1 MMKIAN
7 LFHWLG
13 LLVCVGG
20 TSSMALAVNL
30 HVKQVLVDGENGVDG
45 LDNPRHIALSSD
57 NRYVFVTSADDNALL
72 VLNVGEILTP
82 VTTFRNDVD
91 PNYKLEGASRVV
103 SFGEPF
109 IASIASFY
117 DSSLTLFTHKPSGQ
131 NPDNFS
137 WVNAHSDN
145 LSYER
150 VFKSNQDL
158 GDLDTLGLLGAWDV
172 LVTPDEKQVIVA
184 SYQSNAVSV
193 FNAAANASLAFDSK
207 LSFGEGSDVS
217 LGRPVSL
224 AYAKRYN
231 ELVVAGFEGNVLS
244 VFKREQNGSFVFKSA
259 IRQDDDE
266 LKLLANP
273 QHILFSPNERFLY
286 VACSGS
292 QSIVV
297 LERINSKFVYKKA
310 ITKTDIGGTGLNGVS
325 SLVTT
330 RDGKLLFAAGEFDE
344 GLLVFNVSDI
354 GEVAFAQHFKGA
366 ATDIKG
372 ITSIAITND
381 DKHLLLSLS
390 QQDAL
395 YVVEVTD

>member
-1 MMKIAN
+1 MMKKTN
-7 LFHWLG
+7 LFYWLV
-13 LLVCVGG
+13 LLICVGG
-20 TSSMALAVNL
+20 TSSIVVAVNL

-45 LDNPRHIALSSD
+45 LDNPRHIALSSN
-57 NRYVFVTSADDNALL
+57 NRYTFVTSADDNALL
-72 VLNVGEILTP
+72 ILKVGETLTP
-82 VTTFRNDVD
+82 ITTFRNDLD

-109 IASIASFY
+109 TAAIASFY
-117 DSSLTLFTHKPSGQ
+117 DSSLTLFTLNPSKQ

-150 VFKSNQDL
+150 IFKSNEDL
-158 GDLDTLGLLGAWDV
+158 GDLDALGLLGAWDV
-172 LVTPDEKQVIVA
+172 IVTPDEKQVFVA
-184 SYQSNAVSV
+184 SYQSNAVTV
-193 FNAAANASLAFDSK
+193 FNAVANASLAFDSK
-207 LSFGEGSDVS
+207 LSFWEGSDAS

-244 VFKREQNGSFVFKSA
+244 IFKKEQDGSFVFKNA
-259 IRQDDDE
+259 IRQDDDKQ
-266 LKLLANP
+266 KLLANP
-273 QHILFSPNERFLY
+273 QHILFSPNEQFLY

-297 LERINSKFVYKKA
+297 FERVDDEFVYKQA
-310 ITKTDIGGTGLNGVS
+310 ITNADIGGVGLNGVS

-330 RDGKLLFAAGEFDE
+330 GDGKLLFAAGEFDE

-366 ATDIKG
+366 ANDIKG

-381 DKHLLLSLS
+381 DKHLLLSLGK
-390 QQDAL
+390 QDAL
-395 YVVEVTD
+395 YMIQVTD